1 MMSSWTAFSQ
11 ITGISK
17 DQKIEIV
24 STLEA
29 YPIVLQQ
36 VKIQSDIIVNYE
48 KIVKDNARQL
58 SLCDDETNKLQEVI
72 FNNEK
77 QIDNLNLQLK
87 SAKKGGWEIPLSIGF
102 LLGVIFTNIF

>member
-17 DQKIEIV
+17 EQKIEIV

-36 VKIQSDIIVNYE
+36 VKIQSDIIFNYE
-48 KIVKDNARQL
+48 KIVKDNERQL
-58 SLCDDETNKLQEVI
+58 ILCDEETNKLQEVI
-72 FNNEK
+72 SNDK
-77 QIDNLNLQLK
+77 KIIDNLNLQLK
-87 SAKKGGWEIPLSIGF
+87 SAKKEGWEIPTLVGM
-102 LLGVIFTNIF
+102 LLGILFTNIF